1 MQPYVPYII
10 FIPISWKI
18 MNILILSANDGIMVL
33 SVKSIISYN
42 FYSFFKLNQLFI
54 NGLPVCGL

>member
-1 MQPYVPYII
+1 
-10 FIPISWKI
+10 
-18 MNILILSANDGIMVL
+18 MNNLILSANDGIMVL
-33 SVKSIISYN
+33 SVKSIISCN